1 MSSTS
6 AAARSRSRR
15 PRVVQQTP
23 QPTPTLRIADVR
35 DGEPGTYTQQT
46 SLPHWTPRTSTVR
59 AIYHGKTL
67 EIEVN
72 SHMHVIDVLRLINA
86 REEEVR
92 ERRVHRIPVRAMIV
106 HRDFR
111 SMPRLAWERI
121 VTEST
126 EYSMSNWTT
135 MDVDALLQTRLEDL
149 HGPQFDFKNGETWI
163 VDTMKRDYWRDQ

>member
-1 MSSTS
+1 M
-6 AAARSRSRR
+6 
-15 PRVVQQTP
+15 
-23 QPTPTLRIADVR
+23 
-35 DGEPGTYTQQT
+35 
-46 SLPHWTPRTSTVR
+46 
-59 AIYHGKTL
+59 

-92 ERRVHRIPVRAMIV
+92 ERRVHRIPVRAMYV

-111 SMPRLAWERI
+111 SMPQLEWDRF
-121 VTEST
+121 VTAAMEDSFP
-126 EYSMSNWTT
+126 NWFTADVDAFPNWFA